1 MFQVLTALRL
11 VTCVTYGRSDLSARG
26 QLPATSR
33 SPKVRPAAQMIV
45 FAIARAL
52 HCIFRMCYVREGCS
66 FMAETGTV
74 KEEAPVSNLRLYEQL
89 ELNKAKKE
97 EGPRLLLAL
106 LHRFSVSCLTAFQ
119 QSFKKNTRRTL
130 HLHQVC
136 PSYTGMLCAISFPAQ
151 FHSYSFTL
159 LALLASLL

>member
-1 MFQVLTALRL
+1 VFGVWQVGFVGEGSAASN
-11 VTCVTYGRSDLSARG
+11 VTFAKG
-26 QLPATSR
+26 
-33 SPKVRPAAQMIV
+33 SPGCANDRD
-45 FAIARAL
+45 FAIVRAL
-52 HCIFRMCYVREGCS
+52 YCIFRMCYVREGCS

-97 EGPRLLLAL
+97 EGSRVLLAL
-106 LHRFSVSCLTAFQ
+106 LHRFSVSCFTAFQ

-136 PSYTGMLCAISFPAQ
+136 PSCTGMLCISFIA
-151 FHSYSFTL
+151 
-159 LALLASLL
+159 